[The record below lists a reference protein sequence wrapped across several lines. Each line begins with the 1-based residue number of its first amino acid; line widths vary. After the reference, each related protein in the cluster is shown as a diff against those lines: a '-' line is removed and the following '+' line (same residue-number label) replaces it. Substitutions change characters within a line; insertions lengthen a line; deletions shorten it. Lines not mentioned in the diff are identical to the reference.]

1 VKVKQK
7 YLCSKCGA
15 TAREYEGLEG
25 GLYIEPSTP
34 PECPKGG
41 DHDFQPIKGPAG
53 KEQTENFMKENL
65 EVKEFSLKK
74 IIENLGSIPKDGGA
88 KFGGEQHKLSTQE
101 KKQLMEKVRKFNEYG
116 KVLRCETALMEMSNN
131 LAEIGKMAESY
142 AMTESGDYFQA
153 ETVKRDFKEVNGITK
168 QFSQLARECY
178 GGLQQLNA
186 LYEDMGRKM
195 ERYFEIQSLDE
206 IASTVSQQ
214 ETSAPA
220 PQLGEIADEEEQEE
234 VTSLQEVSKKKD

>member
-1 VKVKQK
+1 
-7 YLCSKCGA
+7 
-15 TAREYEGLEG
+15 
-25 GLYIEPSTP
+25 
-34 PECPKGG
+34 
-41 DHDFQPIKGPAG
+41 
-53 KEQTENFMKENL
+53 MKENL

-74 IIENLGSIPKDGGA
+74 IVENLGSIPKDGGA
-88 KFGGEQHKLSTQE
+88 KFGGEQRKLSPQE

-116 KVLRCETALMEMSNN
+116 KVLRCETALMEMSKN

-206 IASTVSQQ
+206 IAAAASNPQ

-220 PQLGEIADEEEQEE
+220 PQLGEIADEEEESI
-234 VTSLQEVSKKKD
+234 SLQEVLKKKA

>member
-1 VKVKQK
+1 MVVKET
-7 YLCSKCGA
+7 YTCSKCGA
-15 TAREYEGLEG
+15 IAREYEGLKG
-25 GLYIEPSTP
+25 GLYIDASTP

-41 DHDFQPIKGPAG
+41 DHDFKPIKKQQG
-53 KEQTENFMKENL
+53 TDNFMKENL

-74 IIENLGSIPKDGGA
+74 ILENLDKIPRDGGA
-88 KFGGEQHKLSTQE
+88 KFGNDQQKLSPQQ
-101 KKQLMEKVRKFNEYG
+101 KKDLMEKVRKFNEYG
-116 KVLRCETALMEMSNN
+116 KVLRCETALMEMSKT
-131 LAEIGKMAESY
+131 LAEIGQMAESY

-153 ETVKRDFKEVNGITK
+153 EVVKRDFNEVKKITK
-168 QFSQLARECY
+168 DFSKLSKECY

-206 IASTVSQQ
+206 IASGAPQSD
-214 ETSAPA
+214 ESSAPA

-234 VTSLQEVSKKKD
+234 VTSLQEISKKKNF